1 MSSLQQSL
9 FKKSSKTFYYSTLFF
24 PKYMRSDIH
33 DLYAFVRTADD
44 YVDTLPQD
52 SEAFYRFSNNSLSA
66 LDHPD
71 TRSADPIIAWF
82 VDVYKKYHFR
92 KEWVESFLQA
102 MESDLSVV
110 SMTDVEALEKYMYG
124 SAAVVWYMM
133 CAIFSIDDPDSL
145 YAAKMLAYSMQS
157 INFIRDVAED
167 NELGRKYLYDIG
179 GIRYGWLIIQDE
191 HLSPF
196 IDLHLKN
203 YYAYL
208 RKAQAW
214 LYNLP
219 LAFRVPVLTASD
231 MYAWTAREIEKNP
244 SVIFKRKIKPT
255 KGQIMI
261 HAIRNF
267 IVEWVLLTRLIKS

>member
-1 MSSLQQSL
+1 MGALQQSL

-24 PKYMRSDIH
+24 PNSIRSDIH

-52 SEAFYRFSNNSLSA
+52 REAFYRFRDDSLSA

-71 TRSADPIIAWF
+71 TRSPDSIIAWF
-82 VDVYKKYHFR
+82 VDVYKKYDFK
-92 KEWVESFLQA
+92 KEWVESFLGA

-110 SMTDVEALEKYMYG
+110 SMTDREALEKYMYG

-145 YAAKMLAYSMQS
+145 HAAKMLAYSMQS

-179 GIRYGWLIIQDE
+179 GIRYDWLIIQDE
-191 HLSPF
+191 HLPPF

-208 RKAQAW
+208 REAQAW
-214 LYNLP
+214 LYDLP

-231 MYAWTAREIEKNP
+231 MYAWTAREIEKDP
-244 SVIFKRKIKPT
+244 SVIFQRKIKPT

-261 HAIRNF
+261 NAIRNF
-267 IVEWVLLTRLIKS
+267 IVEWVWLTRLIKS